1 MTISHAR
8 NDNIDDDLEVPNNDL
23 TDEQVSKFDFFE
35 RLAQYLDGSCINNHN
50 CKAVELAILAEV
62 GTYIRGLDP
71 MMRVKQ
77 EDIFMCKYLHIVNN
91 IEDKLFEHK

>member
-23 TDEQVSKFDFFE
+23 TGEQVSKFDFFE

-50 CKAVELAILAEV
+50 CKAVELAVLAEV

-77 EDIFMCKYLHIVNN
+77 EDIFMCKYLHNVNN